1 MTPVKTRVKIDTLG
15 GRYPKFAENANLNY
29 KQFTINGL
37 ITAESDFNRT
47 FLDEFGKNISDY
59 HLRKELQRYDDN
71 MDGKY
76 MIRNDTIVESESSDY
91 GTYSQ

>member
-15 GRYPKFAENANLNY
+15 GKYPKFAENANLNY

-47 FLDEFGKNISDY
+47 FLN
-59 HLRKELQRYDDN
+59 ELNDKYRENLVRYDNN
-71 MDGKY
+71 MGGKY
-76 MIRNDTIVESESSDY
+76 MIRNDTVVEKEDGY
-91 GTYSQ
+91 GTYHE